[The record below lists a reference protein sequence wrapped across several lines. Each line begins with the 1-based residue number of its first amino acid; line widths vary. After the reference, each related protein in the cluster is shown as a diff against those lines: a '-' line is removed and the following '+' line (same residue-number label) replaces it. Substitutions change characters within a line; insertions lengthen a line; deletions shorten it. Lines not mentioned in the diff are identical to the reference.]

1 LFTQRAKEEVMKILL
16 FLTLFT
22 FGLALGAEAKVRTET
37 VEYRD
42 GDTILEG
49 FLAYDD
55 ASKEKRPGVVV
66 VHEWWGL
73 NDYAKGRAEELAN
86 LGYVAFAIDMYGKGV
101 RAKTAQEAGKLAG
114 IYRSDRQLMRR
125 RAAVGL
131 EVLKKYPLTDT
142 KRIAAIGYCFGG
154 GVVLEM
160 ARGGT
165 DIAGVVS
172 FHGNLDSPN
181 PDDAKNIRASV
192 LVLHGADDPFVK
204 PEQVDAFWEEMK
216 KTSADWQV
224 DIYSGAVHSFTNPA
238 SGNDPSKGLAYNEKA
253 ARRAWNAMK
262 HFFDEIFK

>member
-1 LFTQRAKEEVMKILL
+1 MKILL
-16 FLTLFT
+16 FMTLFA
-22 FGLALGAEAKVRTET
+22 FAFAFAAEAKVRTET

-42 GDTILEG
+42 GDTVLEG
-49 FLAYDD
+49 YLAYDD
-55 ASKEKRPGVVV
+55 AMKGKRPGVVV

-101 RAKTAQEAGKLAG
+101 RAKTAEEAGKLAG
-114 IYRSDRQLMRR
+114 IYRADRTLMRR
-125 RAAVGL
+125 RADAGL
-131 EVLKKYPLTDT
+131 EVLRKYPLTDT

-160 ARGGT
+160 ARAGN

-172 FHGNLDSPN
+172 FHGDLSNPN
-181 PDDAKNIRASV
+181 PADAKNIRASV

-204 PEQVDAFWEEMK
+204 REQVDAFWDEMK

-224 DIYSGAVHSFTNPA
+224 NIYSGAVHSFTNPA
-238 SGNDPSKGLAYNEKA
+238 SGNDPSKGIAYNEKA
-253 ARRAWNAMK
+253 ARRAWSAMK
-262 HFFDEIFK
+262 MFFGEIFK

>member
-1 LFTQRAKEEVMKILL
+1 MKILL
-16 FLTLFT
+16 FLMLFV
-22 FGLALGAEAKVRTET
+22 FAFSSSVEAKVRTET

-49 FLAYDD
+49 YLAYDD
-55 ASKEKRPGVVV
+55 AVEGKRPGVVV

-101 RAKTAQEAGKLAG
+101 RAKTAEEAGKLAG
-114 IYRSDRQLMRR
+114 IYRSDRKLMRR
-125 RAAVGL
+125 RADAGL

-142 KRIAAIGYCFGG
+142 KNVAAIGYCFGG

-160 ARGGT
+160 ARAGT

-172 FHGNLDSPN
+172 FHGDLSNPN
-181 PDDAKNIRASV
+181 PADAKNIRASV

-204 PEQVDAFWEEMK
+204 KEQVDAFWDEMK
-216 KTSADWQV
+216 KTSADWQLN
-224 DIYSGAVHSFTNPA
+224 IYSGAVHSFTNPA
-238 SGNDPSKGLAYNEKA
+238 SGNDPSKGIAYNEKA
-253 ARRAWNAMK
+253 ARRAWSAMK
-262 HFFDEIFK
+262 MFFGEIFK

>member
-1 LFTQRAKEEVMKILL
+1 MKILL
-16 FLTLFT
+16 FLGLLV
-22 FGLALGAEAKVRTET
+22 FGLAASAEAKIHTEA
-37 VEYRD
+37 VEYKD

-49 FLAYDD
+49 YLAYDD
-55 ASKEKRPGVVV
+55 SAKEKRPGVVV

-73 NDYAKGRAEELAN
+73 NDYAKGRAEELAG

-101 RAKTAQEAGKLAG
+101 RAKTAEEAAKLAG
-114 IYRSDRQLMRR
+114 VYRADRNLMRR
-125 RAAVGL
+125 RAAAGL

-142 KRIAAIGYCFGG
+142 RRIAAIGYCFGG

-160 ARGGT
+160 ARAGT

-172 FHGNLDSPN
+172 FHGNLENPN
-181 PDDAKNIRASV
+181 PADAENIRASV

-216 KTSADWQV
+216 KTPADWQIN
-224 DIYSGAVHSFTNPA
+224 IYSGAVHSFTNPA

-253 ARRAWNAMK
+253 AKRAWSAMK
-262 HFFDEIFK
+262 LFFAEIFR

>member
-1 LFTQRAKEEVMKILL
+1 LREDIMKILL
-16 FLTLFT
+16 CVTLFA
-22 FGLALGAEAKVRTET
+22 FAFAFSAEARVNTET
-37 VEYRD
+37 VAYRD

-55 ASKEKRPGVVV
+55 AVKGKRPGVVV

-101 RAKTAQEAGKLAG
+101 RAKTAEEAGKLAG
-114 IYRSDRQLMRR
+114 IYRSDRKLMRR
-125 RAAVGL
+125 RAAAGL

-142 KRIAAIGYCFGG
+142 NRIAAIGYCFGG
-154 GVVLEM
+154 GVVLER
-160 ARGGT
+160 ARGGA
-165 DIAGVVS
+165 DVAGVVS
-172 FHGNLDSPN
+172 FHGNLDNPN
-181 PDDAKNIRASV
+181 PADAKDIRASV

-204 PEQVDAFWEEMK
+204 QEQVDAFWDEMK

-224 DIYSGAVHSFTNPA
+224 NIYSGAVHSFTNPA

-253 ARRAWNAMK
+253 ARRAWSAMK
-262 HFFDEIFK
+262 LFFGEIFK